1 MKKDDNCMLAASADQ
16 LKRLGK
22 VKGSLTAKHVGEMAV
37 AYLRDNRVLPGSRVD
52 LAGFVTGGW
61 EDYLRRM
68 AGSGEWGDHVTL
80 MALPTSSSNKCH

>member
-37 AYLRDNRVLPGSRVD
+37 AYLRDNRVLSRPGGVCHWRLGGLPKKDGWKWRV
-52 LAGFVTGGW
+52 G
-61 EDYLRRM
+61 
-68 AGSGEWGDHVTL
+68 
-80 MALPTSSSNKCH
+80 